1 MHTTVDRAWTSR
13 LRSALVPQ
21 RRATDP
27 RREDEV
33 LGRLLGVAT
42 CEHCGHTI
50 LLGEGRHR
58 VTWHGASLLVC
69 RDCQQQLSQRRSARA
84 A

>member
-1 MHTTVDRAWTSR
+1 MHTNADRAWASR
-13 LRSALVPQ
+13 LRSALAPQ
-21 RRATDP
+21 RRAADP

-33 LGRLLGVAT
+33 LGHLLGIAA

-58 VTWHGASLLVC
+58 VTWHGGSLLVC
-69 RDCQQQLSQRRSARA
+69 RDCQQQLSPRGSARA